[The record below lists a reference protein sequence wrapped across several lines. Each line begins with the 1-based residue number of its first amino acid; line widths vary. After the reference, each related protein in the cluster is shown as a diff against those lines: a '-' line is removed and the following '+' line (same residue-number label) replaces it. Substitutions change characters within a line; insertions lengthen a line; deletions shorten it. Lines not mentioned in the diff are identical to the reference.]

1 MKKKPT
7 GKIGI
12 KRAKM
17 SNLRNIS
24 MLLYLIMGVLTF
36 FDASYVFTTLNSG
49 SVTAANILGCG
60 VTIVM
65 LIAAYIVLFM
75 KILQTGIALKIEI
88 KRNEIFSLLTTDV
101 LATGAGFI
109 ISVAS
114 VAGYHAILG

>member
-65 LIAAYIVLFM
+65 LIAAYSVLFM